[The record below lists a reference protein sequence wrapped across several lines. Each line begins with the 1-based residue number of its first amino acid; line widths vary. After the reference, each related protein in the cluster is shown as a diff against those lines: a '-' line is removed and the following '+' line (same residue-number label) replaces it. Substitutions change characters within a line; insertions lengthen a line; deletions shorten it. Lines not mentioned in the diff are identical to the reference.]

1 MSKFKGQKG
10 QASGNGHWR
19 EDEIRESKWMQF
31 PREVLIGND
40 VLKETPAALKKLKLT
55 GKTFIVTGKNTADVA
70 GNGVADILEKNGNEC
85 FIYKSE
91 KASLEEVER
100 IVAAAKEFK
109 PKCFLGV
116 GSGRSIDLAKL
127 ASKRCDIPFISI
139 PTAASHD
146 GIASSRASIHS
157 DEKSESYEAQAPIAV
172 IADTGIISQAPFR
185 LLSAGCGDVISN
197 CTAVLDWELASRHQN
212 EPFSE
217 SAALMSKMSA
227 EMIMGSADLI
237 RPGLD
242 SSARMVVKAL
252 VLSGVAMSIA
262 GSSRP
267 ASGSEHMFS
276 HALDRIAKKPA
287 LHGEQCAIGAVMMM
301 YLHGGDWEKIR
312 NALIQIGVPTSAS
325 EMGIKDE
332 EIVDALLLAHTIR
345 PERYTILGT
354 GLTPSAAEKVAAVT
368 KVIQ

>member
-1 MSKFKGQKG
+1 MSNLKEQKG
-10 QASGNGHWR
+10 QSSFPGGQWR
-19 EDEIRESKWMQF
+19 EDELRESKWMQF
-31 PREVLIGND
+31 PREVIIGND
-40 VLKETPAALKKLKLT
+40 VLKETPAVLQKLKLT

-70 GNGVADILEKNGNEC
+70 GNLILDILEKSGNDC
-85 FIYKSE
+85 YVYKSE
-91 KASLEEVER
+91 RASIEEVEK
-100 IVAAAKEFK
+100 ITAIAHDFK
-109 PKCFLGV
+109 PMSFLGV

-127 ASKRCDIPFISI
+127 ASKRCDVPFLSV

-172 IADTGIISQAPFR
+172 IADTGIISRAPFR
-185 LLSAGCGDVISN
+185 LLAAGCGDVISN
-197 CTAVLDWELASRHQN
+197 CTSVLDWELASRHQN
-212 EPFSE
+212 EPFSD

-227 EMIMGSADLI
+227 EMIMDSAGLI

-242 SSARMVVKAL
+242 SSARLVVKAL

-287 LHGEQCAIGAVMMM
+287 LHGEQCAIGAIMMM
-301 YLHGGDWEKIR
+301 YLHGGDWKKIQ
-312 NALIQIGVPTSAS
+312 NALIQIGVPTSAT
-325 EMGIKDE
+325 EMGISSE
-332 EIVDALLLAHTIR
+332 EIIEALLLAPTIR

-354 GLTPSAAEKVAAVT
+354 GLAPSAAEKLATVT
-368 KVIQ
+368 QVI